1 MAFRFATKTY
11 PHICIIC
18 GKEFTSKS
26 SRTLTCSDEC
36 RKEHNRRK
44 ERGRPRKST
53 AKFKRPGDAG
63 FHKWAIGKTVVST
76 KEVVEIN
83 KEAREHDMTYG
94 QYVAWKEAQER
105 TVNESLEELRMP

>member
-1 MAFRFATKTY
+1 
-11 PHICIIC
+11 
-18 GKEFTSKS
+18 
-26 SRTLTCSDEC
+26 
-36 RKEHNRRK
+36 
-44 ERGRPRKST
+44 
-53 AKFKRPGDAG
+53 
-63 FHKWAIGKTVVST
+63 VVST